1 MALLASTIA
10 QEVARLTDSRVVRT
24 SRLHGGDINDA
35 HMVVLADGRELF
47 MKSNARA
54 PAMMFQREAEG
65 LDWLRAT
72 GALRVP
78 EVLGIGEHVLVLELL
93 ESAPRVL
100 DFDELLGRGL
110 AALHGAGA
118 KDYGLPTDNYIGT
131 LPQSNR
137 PHGTWAEF
145 YRDERLMPLI
155 ARAGDA
161 FSPGDRRVLDG
172 LLRVLP
178 DVIGESGPPSRLHG
192 DLWGGNL
199 HVDERGMPC
208 LIDPAVYGGDREVD
222 LAMMRMFGGFSERV
236 FATYAEAAPL
246 RPGWKER
253 VKLYQLYP
261 LLVHAN
267 LFGGGYVQ
275 SCVTAAKHY
284 L

>member
-1 MALLASTIA
+1 MALLASVIA
-10 QEVARLTDSRVVRT
+10 EEVGRLTESRVVRT

-35 HMVVLADGRELF
+35 HAVVLADGRELF
-47 MKSNARA
+47 VKSNARA

-65 LDWLRAT
+65 LDWLRAA

-78 EVLGIGEHVLVLELL
+78 EVLGIGERVLLLELL
-93 ESAPRVL
+93 ESAPRVH
-100 DFDELLGRGL
+100 DFDEAVGQGL
-110 AALHGAGA
+110 AALHASA
-118 KDYGLPTDNYIGT
+118 VTSYGLPTDNYIGT

-137 PHGTWAEF
+137 AHATWADF
-145 YRDERLMPLI
+145 YRDERLAPLVE
-155 ARAGDA
+155 RAGDA
-161 FSPGDRRVLDG
+161 FSPADRRAFDG
-172 LLRVLP
+172 LMRVLP

-236 FATYAEAAPL
+236 FAAYADVTPL
-246 RPGWKER
+246 NPGWKER

-275 SCVTAAKHY
+275 SCVAAARHY